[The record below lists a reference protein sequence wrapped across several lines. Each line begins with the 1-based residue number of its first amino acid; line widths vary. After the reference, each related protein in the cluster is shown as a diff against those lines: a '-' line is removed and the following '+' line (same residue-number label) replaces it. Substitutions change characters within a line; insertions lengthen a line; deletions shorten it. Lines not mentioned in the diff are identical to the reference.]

1 MGGSGCQSLEYPI
14 SLRATLGS
22 YVQILPLHKLIL
34 IGVLFQPYP
43 ANLMVGFYATADSSQ
58 PIRTDLDNE
67 LEGEYPYTA
76 EL

>member
-1 MGGSGCQSLEYPI
+1 ML
-14 SLRATLGS
+14 
-22 YVQILPLHKLIL
+22 V
-34 IGVLFQPYP
+34 GVLFQPYP

-67 LEGEYPYTA
+67 LEGEYPYAA